1 MDFQDSLQSEKEGT
15 SFSIEKEE
23 SISSWTTC
31 PVAVSKLKIKSWSY
45 RDHLWI
51 RVLIVR
57 FPDFLQQKRKLVN
70 IIFTTLKSPSMMIRN
85 ENANDFQQNQVFV
98 LSKSLK
104 NMLEQQASVQQISIY
119 IKILKHHNGLHMVRG
134 GTAAGKPYL
143 LKMVKLGLQIQN
155 FVVVSLAPTGA
166 AANTIQ
172 GQTIHTFLGMN
183 NRPNVA
189 NPVRIDKMVKRHEGM
204 RLAILNV
211 FVSKIS
217 KSLLQEIRDN
227 LILATNINCLNSGI
241 LTVYFGDFG

>member
-1 MDFQDSLQSEKEGT
+1 
-15 SFSIEKEE
+15 
-23 SISSWTTC
+23 
-31 PVAVSKLKIKSWSY
+31 
-45 RDHLWI
+45 
-51 RVLIVR
+51 
-57 FPDFLQQKRKLVN
+57 
-70 IIFTTLKSPSMMIRN
+70 MMIRN